1 MKRMTCKQLSG
12 ACDLEF
18 EADNFEAMADLSKK
32 HGMEMYK
39 AADQPN
45 MAVMGEMQKNMQD
58 PNAMKEWMDEKRK
71 LFDSLPEVK

>member
-18 EADNFEAMADLSKK
+18 EADSFEAMADLSKN

-39 AADQPN
+39 AAD
-45 MAVMGEMQKNMQD
+45 
-58 PNAMKEWMDEKRK
+58 
-71 LFDSLPEVK
+71 